1 MRPQR
6 QLALV
11 AVALFGVAAQLSQEI
26 QYWLGQVRVGA
37 AAEVPCDEENG
48 TFDAIEFGLQAAF
61 DIIYQDSENMN
72 TDKNGVPAKAQYN
85 PDGNQIW
92 INKDDPDHK
101 DAEGSWTDDAKVS
114 VGHEAIHSAFAN
126 GGVFQ
131 IHGLGELALSLG
143 EQW

>member
-1 MRPQR
+1 
-6 QLALV
+6 
-11 AVALFGVAAQLSQEI
+11 
-26 QYWLGQVRVGA
+26 
-37 AAEVPCDEENG
+37 
-48 TFDAIEFGLQAAF
+48 
-61 DIIYQDSENMN
+61 MN

-101 DAEGSWTDDAKVS
+101 DAEGNWTDDAKVS

-131 IHGLGELALSLG
+131 IHGLGELALSLESSG
-143 EQW
+143 DPDDQLIGSLMLTSVVGSCYGAGQF